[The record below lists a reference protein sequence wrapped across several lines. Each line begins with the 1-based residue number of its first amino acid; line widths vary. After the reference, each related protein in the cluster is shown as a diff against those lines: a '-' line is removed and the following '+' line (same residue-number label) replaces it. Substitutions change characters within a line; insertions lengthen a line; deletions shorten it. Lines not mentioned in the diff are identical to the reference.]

1 VAYRYFRGRIDIGR
15 LPLTE
20 LSAAA
25 EALATLERLASEG
38 LIGFEMGVARVR
50 KVPKQTTRPIQ
61 PQEQALLDAM
71 PPGTWMSAREIA
83 AAMPTIPANS
93 LSPRLA
99 TMAENGWIEI
109 SRRGADRPSGTPGR
123 RTVNVYRR
131 PEATE
136 EGSDPDLPPTSS
148 PLPGGPPGRS
158 EGEVAPH
165 EASGSGPADPPEAG
179 EP

>member
-1 VAYRYFRGRIDIGR
+1 MGR

-50 KVPKQTTRPIQ
+50 KTPKQTTRPIQ

-71 PPGTWMSAREIA
+71 TPGTWMSAREIA

-99 TMAENGWIEI
+99 TMAENEWIEI
-109 SRRGADRPSGTPGR
+109 SRRGADRLPGTPGR
-123 RTVNVYRR
+123 RAVNVYRR
-131 PEATE
+131 PLSPK
-136 EGSDPDLPPTSS
+136 EGSDPDFPPSSS
-148 PLPGGPPGRS
+148 PPPGGFTDRGEDEVEPPG
-158 EGEVAPH
+158 V
-165 EASGSGPADPPEAG
+165 SGSGPADPPEAG